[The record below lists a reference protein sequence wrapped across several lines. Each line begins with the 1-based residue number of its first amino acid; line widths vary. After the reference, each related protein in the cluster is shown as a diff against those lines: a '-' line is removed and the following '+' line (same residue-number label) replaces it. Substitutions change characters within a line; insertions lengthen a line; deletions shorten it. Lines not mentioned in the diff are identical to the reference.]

1 MGNQLSLK
9 IFKGS
14 EEIGTET
21 FDREIIKIGRLASA
35 HLKLDDPKVSRIHA
49 VIEVSRG
56 GQDVSIIDMGSAEGT
71 FVNGEKVTKVKL
83 KDGDEI
89 RLGDTRLVLGL
100 QGAGAPAVAG
110 DTTGLVHEKSDGEL
124 QALASLLPPPDDGD
138 VFSGETVDL
147 HGVTPAQP
155 TIIPPQPQLQP
166 VVAAPSP
173 MPSIAAIASMPA
185 EAPQM
190 QQPAPMQQPPMMQQ
204 AAMINQAMY
213 DTDDED
219 SGMSPM
225 VFGGGGGLPAA
236 QYAPSQPIAFGE
248 APIIWYSEYN
258 EIPDIKTEPEGAVTQ
273 TNRAIELAVL
283 WGDQVLT
290 VKHFKAPKKPVTMG
304 EHDKA
309 DVFVSAEGLP
319 DPAFPLVRYMDG
331 EYVLTYCDS
340 MTGTVSTPEKLTPL
354 KELKGSPDGQY
365 NRSFNYPLPVNSV
378 TNIEYA
384 GLTVQLQFVPPP
396 AIAAAS
402 PFSNINYNWLNVF
415 LISAFAHIG
424 IMTTAALYPYDTKSL
439 EEDLLSSPNRFAQFL
454 LNAPEKK
461 KNNSLDKL
469 IGKEGEASAKHAG
482 GEGKAGK
489 KDAKDTGKRMATKT
503 DKPTNEM
510 VVANKLAQLFGKD
523 GAGGGVGTIFG
534 GALGGELV
542 GAIGGVTGEQI
553 GDSFGFGGLGMRG
566 HGPGG
571 GGSSTSTFGVGSIG
585 TRGRGGGS
593 AGYGSGAG
601 GLGGKADHG
610 IRISQGTP
618 VIMGSLDKEIIR
630 RVIKENL
637 SQIRYCYERELAKSP
652 GLYGKVQ
659 VKFIIAA
666 TGLVSNSQIDDST
679 MKNAN
684 VEQCIAQK
692 VRGWRFPKP
701 KGGGIV
707 IVTYPFI
714 FKQSG

>member
-14 EEIGTET
+14 EEVGTET

-83 KDGDEI
+83 KNGDEI

-100 QGAGAPAVAG
+100 PGDGAPAAAG
-110 DTTGLVHEKSDGEL
+110 DTTGLMHAKSNGEL
-124 QALASLLPPPDDGD
+124 EALASLKPPPDDGD

-155 TIIPPQPQLQP
+155 TVLPPGVAVQPAVAPAAAQP
-166 VVAAPSP
+166 SMHQPMVAAAAVASVPP
-173 MPSIAAIASMPA
+173 MAASMS
-185 EAPQM
+185 
-190 QQPAPMQQPPMMQQ
+190 Q

-213 DTDDED
+213 DTGDED
-219 SGMSPM
+219 SGMSLGY
-225 VFGGGGGLPAA
+225 GGGGGGVSAV
-236 QYAPSQPIAFGE
+236 QYAPSEPIAYGE

-258 EIPDIKTEPEGAVTQ
+258 EIPDIKIEPEGAVTQ

-304 EHDKA
+304 EHEKA
-309 DVFVSAEGLP
+309 DVFVTAEGLP
-319 DPAFPLVRYMDG
+319 DPVFPLVRYMDG
-331 EYVLTYCDS
+331 EYVLTYCDN
-340 MTGTVSTPEKLTPL
+340 MTGSVATPEKLTPL

-365 NRSFNYPLPVNSV
+365 NRSFNYPLPINSV

-384 GLTVQLQFVPPP
+384 GLTLQLQFVPPP
-396 AIAAAS
+396 AIVAAS
-402 PFSNINYNWLNVF
+402 PFSNLNYNWLNVF

-424 IMTTAALYPYDTKSL
+424 IFTTAALYPYDTKSL

-469 IGKEGEASAKHAG
+469 IGKEGEASAKHTG

-571 GGSSTSTFGVGSIG
+571 GGTSTSTFGVGSIG

-666 TGLVSNSQIDDST
+666 TGLVSNSQIDEST